1 MKRYSIFTVR
11 PLALVLA
18 GAFFLVSGLAYAQ
31 VTPGP
36 GGSIVGQPPGQNN
49 NIIGQPVPGQSGL
62 TPYPPVSGGQPDSRM
77 ITGTDPVKDKLNRAN
92 REAADIDRDGRIS
105 PEEASR
111 NPPGA
116 PVIK

>member
-1 MKRYSIFTVR
+1 MKHYSLFTTP
-11 PLALVLA
+11 PLMLA

-36 GGSIVGQPPGQNN
+36 GGSIVGQPPGQNS
-49 NIIGQPVPGQSGL
+49 NIIGQPVPGQGL
-62 TPYPPVSGGQPDSRM
+62 PTPYPPVSGSQPDSRI

-92 REAADIDRDGRIS
+92 RDAADIDRDGRIS

-111 NPPGA
+111 IPPGA
-116 PVIK
+116 PMIK

>member
-1 MKRYSIFTVR
+1 MKRYSIFTA
-11 PLALVLA
+11 PPLVLV
-18 GAFFLVSGLAYAQ
+18 GAFFLASGLAYAQ

-49 NIIGQPVPGQSGL
+49 NIIGQPVPGQSGA
-62 TPYPPVSGGQPDSRM
+62 TQYPPVLGGQPDSR
-77 ITGTDPVKDKLNRAN
+77 INTGTDSVKDKLNRAN

-111 NPPGA
+111 IPPGA

>member
-1 MKRYSIFTVR
+1 MKRYSIFVAR
-11 PLALVLA
+11 PLVLA
-18 GAFFLVSGLAYAQ
+18 SAFFLAPGFAYAQ

-49 NIIGQPVPGQSGL
+49 NIIGQPVPGQSSPP
-62 TPYPPVSGGQPDSRM
+62 PYPPVSGSQSDSRI

-111 NPPGA
+111 IPPGT

>member
-1 MKRYSIFTVR
+1 MKRYSIFTA
-11 PLALVLA
+11 PPFVLA
-18 GAFFLVSGLAYAQ
+18 GAFFLASGLAYAQ

-36 GGSIVGQPPGQNN
+36 GGSIVGQPPGQNS
-49 NIIGQPVPGQSGL
+49 NIIGQPVPGQGSS
-62 TPYPPVSGGQPDSRM
+62 TPYPPVSGSQPDSRI
-77 ITGTDPVKDKLNRAN
+77 ITGTDAVKDKLNRTN

-111 NPPGA
+111 IPPGA